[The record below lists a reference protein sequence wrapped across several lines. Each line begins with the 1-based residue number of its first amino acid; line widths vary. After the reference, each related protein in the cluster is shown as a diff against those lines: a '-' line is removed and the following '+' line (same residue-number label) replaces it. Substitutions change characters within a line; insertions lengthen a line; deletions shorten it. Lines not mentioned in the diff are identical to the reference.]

1 MMRVSGAPSMRM
13 KQRHAGSK
21 RGTARAGQLTDSST
35 RVKFVK
41 RVTSWRQVLQTARGS
56 GLRADVRQRLLA
68 YAPLSLCCHI
78 LGERQRR
85 KRHPTPGVA
94 MHTAWM
100 IRSLARF
107 VSLRGTNCSPPNV
120 SRKTKP
126 RLRLPFHHLE
136 PILPRLGQ
144 VRYRFLH
151 QLTPR
156 LIQRLACAST
166 GPRSAFIVELGRTS
180 VGIWLPGLYA
190 ILRLLHLLCHRSV
203 SAPLRKL
210 LQERTHV

>member
-68 YAPLSLCCHI
+68 YALFPFVAISSESDSAAN
-78 LGERQRR
+78 GSD
-85 KRHPTPGVA
+85 PGRCNAYCVDNTQFGAVRVA
-94 MHTAWM
+94 ARLYLQSTECQPKNQTATTSALPPP
-100 IRSLARF
+100 RANTAAPRPSAVSF
-107 VSLRGTNCSPPNV
+107 PSSTYAPVDPASSLRLDGT
-120 SRKTKP
+120 
-126 RLRLPFHHLE
+126 E
-136 PILPRLGQ
+136 
-144 VRYRFLH
+144 
-151 QLTPR
+151 
-156 LIQRLACAST
+156 
-166 GPRSAFIVELGRTS
+166 
-180 VGIWLPGLYA
+180 VGIHHGIGAHVSGYMAPGLYA
-190 ILRLLHLLCHRSV
+190 ILRLLHLLCHRCV
-203 SAPLRKL
+203 SALFRQL